1 MGVSVSVT
9 CHTHYYM
16 QDTVHSVCALL
27 NTGNAIRRL
36 TLLTGKPS
44 LKKKY
49 KCKSKDY
56 FTQNTQKKYV
66 FEIVAIKI
74 IEAKTISNFQKKY
87 LLFIF
92 MNFVKGKVFQG

>member
-1 MGVSVSVT
+1 MDVSVSVT

-16 QDTVHSVCALL
+16 QDTVHSVH
-27 NTGNAIRRL
+27 AIRRL

-87 LLFIF
+87 SLLIF